1 MPISVIPYSRQS
13 INEDDIAAVTSVLRS
28 DYITRG
34 PVTRQLEEALCQL
47 TGKKYCV
54 VVSNGTVALYMAV
67 RQTLGLPQLMTSPLT
82 FSAIANAALL
92 NGCDVS
98 FCDVDPDTLCADW
111 KPESVFETEI
121 IYAPMDYSGYPSLDK
136 KHECFTILDACHGI
150 GNTLASGESG
160 TKYADIAVG
169 SGHAIKQL
177 TGSELGWLLTDDE
190 AIYNFLRT
198 LRDNGRKD
206 AKHVTASL
214 GFHTSELN
222 TALALS
228 QLKRLSA
235 NIARRR
241 ELADKYYYSF
251 GADFRLILPAYHPG
265 HSWHLYVLQLSE
277 VLTCSRDEFRE
288 ELKDLGVGS
297 QVHYPLLYRQPI
309 FQRSTP
315 SCPVAEH
322 AYERM
327 LSIPMYYGLTD
338 EQQDHVIESI
348 NRTLDKYSK

>member
-1 MPISVIPYSRQS
+1 MIGYSRQH
-13 INEDDIAAVTSVLRS
+13 ITEDDIAAVTAVLRS

-34 PVTRQLEEALCQL
+34 PVTRQLEDAFCEF

-67 RQTLGLPQLMTSPLT
+67 RQDPGSPYLMTSPLT

-98 FCDVDPDTLCADW
+98 FCDVDPDTLSADW
-111 KPESVFETEI
+111 KPESVFETEWL
-121 IYAPMDYSGYPSLDK
+121 YAPMDYAGYPSLDK
-136 KHECFTILDACHGI
+136 KHECFTILDACHGV

-169 SGHAIKQL
+169 SGHAVKQL

-190 AIYNFLRT
+190 SIYERLKT

-214 GFHTSELN
+214 GFHTSEPN
-222 TALALS
+222 AALALS
-228 QLKRLSA
+228 QLKRLPA

-241 ELADKYYYSF
+241 ELASKYYSSL
-251 GADFRLILPAYHPG
+251 GDDFRLILPPYHPG
-265 HSWHLYVLQLSE
+265 HSWHLYVVQLSE
-277 VLTCSRDEFRE
+277 VVNCSRDEFRGDLAE
-288 ELKDLGVGS
+288 LGVGS
-297 QVHYPLLYRQPI
+297 QVHYPLLYRHPI
-309 FQRSTP
+309 FAGTTA

-338 EQQDHVIESI
+338 EQQEHVIESI
-348 NRTLDKYSK
+348 NRVLDKYSK